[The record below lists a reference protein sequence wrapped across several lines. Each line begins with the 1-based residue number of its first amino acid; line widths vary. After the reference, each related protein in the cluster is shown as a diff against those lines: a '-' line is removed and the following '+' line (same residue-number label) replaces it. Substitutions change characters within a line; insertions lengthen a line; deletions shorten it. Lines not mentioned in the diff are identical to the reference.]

1 MKIPSFLLSVSLLVG
16 SLNAAGEAFRF
27 PRSTPEEQGVSSAA
41 ILRFIEEAEPRVDGL
56 NSFMLLRH
64 GKVVAEGWWAPYAAD
79 EPHMMYSLS
88 KSFTSTAI
96 GLLQSEGKISIYD
109 PLLKF
114 FPEDAPANPS
124 DNLKAM
130 RLRDLLRMSTG
141 QHQEDVDRINVN
153 AADKTGTKQF
163 LAAPVAHKPGTH
175 FYYNSPGTYM
185 LSAVVQKVT
194 GQTVRDYLT
203 PRLFEPLGIPT
214 PVWDSTPQGI
224 NIGASGLHLRTED
237 IAKFGQLYLQK
248 GRWQSQQLVPAAWV
262 EEATSLQTAN
272 GGDPASNWEQGY
284 GYQFWRCPFGFYR
297 GDGAFGQFCIV
308 LDKYDAVIAI
318 TSGTRDM
325 AAVMNTAW
333 KYLLPAFQDGA
344 LPADAVAHGRLA
356 DKLAHLSTP
365 PQLGAATSPVIAAVT
380 GRRYKFPANDQ
391 KIESISLTSTDSAGV
406 AAFTVVINGAEEHF
420 TATPGIWRKGGE
432 IPSET
437 GPEPVACSG
446 AWTGDYAYTLKVCGY
461 RTTFT
466 TTYRL
471 RFADSQLLVDTDRN
485 VGFGNLRPPTLTGSA
500 E

>member
-1 MKIPSFLLSVSLLVG
+1 MKIPSLLLSASLLVG
-16 SLNAAGEAFRF
+16 SLDASGQDFRF

-41 ILRFIEEAEPRVDGL
+41 ILQFIEEAEPRVDGL
-56 NSFMLLRH
+56 NSFMLLLH
-64 GKVVAEGWWAPYAAD
+64 GKVVAEGWWAPYAAN

-96 GLLQSEGKISIYD
+96 GLLQSEGKLSIHD
-109 PLLKF
+109 TLLKF
-114 FPEDAPANPS
+114 FPDDAPANPS

-141 QHQEDVDRINVN
+141 QHQEDVDKINVN
-153 AADKTGTKQF
+153 APDKTGTRQF

-175 FYYNSPGTYM
+175 FFYNSPGTFM

-194 GQTVRDYLT
+194 GQTVRDYLI
-203 PRLFEPLGIPT
+203 PRLFEPLGIAT
-214 PVWDSTPQGI
+214 PQWDVTPQGI

-237 IAKFGQLYLQK
+237 IAKFGQLYLHK
-248 GRWQSQQLVPAAWV
+248 GLWQGKQLVPAAWV
-262 EEATSLQTAN
+262 EEATSLQAAN
-272 GGDPASNWEQGY
+272 GSDPTSNWEQGY

-325 AAVMNTAW
+325 AAVMNTVW
-333 KYLLPAFQDGA
+333 KYLVPAFHDGV
-344 LPADAVAHGRLA
+344 LPTDAAAQGKLA

-365 PQLGAATSPVIAAVT
+365 VQLGAATSPVTASVT
-380 GRRYKFPANDQ
+380 GKHYKFPANDQ
-391 KIESISLTSTDSAGV
+391 KIESITLDSTD
-406 AAFTVVINGAEEHF
+406 AADVTSFTVGLNGTEQHF
-420 TATPGIWRKGGE
+420 TAAPGTWRKGGE

-446 AWTGDYAYTLKVCGY
+446 AWTGDYAYTIKVCGY

-471 RFADSQLLVDTDRN
+471 RFADSQLLVDSERN
-485 VGFGNLRPPTLTGSA
+485 VGFGNTRPPTLTGTA